1 MRRSGIGSL
10 QSPLLENA
18 TSSSEITGEAVA
30 ARRSGSPLFPD
41 GQAHVALGPGDEDGL
56 GRVNGA
62 PPAGMAITLVED
74 IGEARLDLDRSA
86 DLKRR

>member
-10 QSPLLENA
+10 ESPWLENA

-30 ARRSGSPLFPD
+30 RAKVRIAALSD

-56 GRVNGA
+56 GRGNGA
-62 PPAGMAITLVED
+62 PPAGMAIPLVED
-74 IGEARLDLDRSA
+74 IGEARLDLDPSA
-86 DLKRR
+86 DLQRR